1 MQTSDR
7 MKIPRPP
14 RVLSIQSEVVHGHV
28 GNAAARFAL
37 QRLGVDLLALPT
49 VLFSNH
55 PGHGGFSGGVTPVA
69 ELDALLEGLEARGFL
84 DGVDAV
90 LSGYLGSADQAE
102 TVRAAVLSVKRRN
115 PGAIYLL
122 DPVFGDEGGAYARP
136 GVAEA
141 MAKHL
146 LPLADIV
153 TPNRFELASLTS
165 RRIEDAAAAV
175 SAART
180 LGRKLVLATSVPGAA
195 DEIGTAA
202 ITPDRAWLAMA
213 ARAAHAPSGTGDLLA
228 ALFLGWQLKG
238 EDVPAA
244 LARATGAVAA
254 LIAASGTA
262 KDLALIAGQDAL
274 LTARLDPTLLA

>member
-7 MKIPRPP
+7 MNIPRPP
-14 RVLSIQSEVVHGHV
+14 RILSLQSEVVHGHV
-28 GNAAARFAL
+28 GNSAARFAL
-37 QRLGVDLLALPT
+37 QRLGIDVLALPT
-49 VLFSNH
+49 VLFTNH
-55 PGHGGFSGGVTPVA
+55 PGHGGFRGGVTPVA
-69 ELDALLEGLEARGFL
+69 ELDALLEGLEERGFL
-84 DGVDAV
+84 DGVDAMM
-90 LSGYLGSADQAE
+90 SGYLGSADQAE

-165 RRIEDAAAAV
+165 RRIEDPAAAV
-175 SAART
+175 GAART

-195 DEIGTAA
+195 GEIGTAA
-202 ITPDRAWLAMA
+202 ITPDKAWLTMA
-213 ARAAHAPSGTGDLLA
+213 PRAAHAPSGTGDLLA
-228 ALFLGWQLKG
+228 ALFLGWRLRG
-238 EDVPAA
+238 EDVPGA

-262 KDLALIAGQDAL
+262 KDLPLIAGQDAL
-274 LTARLDPTLLA
+274 LTARLDPAAFA